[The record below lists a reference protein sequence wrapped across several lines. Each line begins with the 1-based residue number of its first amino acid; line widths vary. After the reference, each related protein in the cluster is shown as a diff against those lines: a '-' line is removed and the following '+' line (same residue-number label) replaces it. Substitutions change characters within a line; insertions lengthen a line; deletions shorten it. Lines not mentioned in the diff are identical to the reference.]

1 MGETYIYIIIVAV
14 VALLVAGIIIVMT
27 RSLARKTSSA
37 RGAASPHR
45 GEMVGRMRADR
56 ATSEADPF
64 PPSSPGLGKE
74 IETRLEE
81 QSEEV
86 PPASDRPGH
95 QNDKPDSTLPEAE
108 RSSGTEE
115 EEEMMED
122 SERRQEPPHKDDS
135 LNAFRVEMME
145 DTGLARLA
153 QSLEDVDISN
163 LVRVVKDVSKEID
176 ISGK

>member
-14 VALLVAGIIIVMT
+14 AALLVAGTIIVMA
-27 RSLARKTSSA
+27 RSLSRRANPAR
-37 RGAASPHR
+37 RAALPQR
-45 GEMVGRMRADR
+45 ELVRRMRTDR

-64 PPSSPGLGKE
+64 PPSSPEPRKE

-86 PPASDRPGH
+86 PLESDRSGQHSDRP
-95 QNDKPDSTLPEAE
+95 DSALLEAE
-108 RSSGTEE
+108 RSSGTKE

-122 SERRQEPPHKDDS
+122 SEGIQKPPHKDDS

-153 QSLEDVDISN
+153 QSVEDVNIRN

-176 ISGK
+176 TSGK

>member
-1 MGETYIYIIIVAV
+1 MSGTYIYIIIIAVA
-14 VALLVAGIIIVMT
+14 ALLVTGAIIVMT
-27 RSLARKTSSA
+27 RSLARRTNSA
-37 RGAASPHR
+37 RRAASPQR
-45 GEMVGRMRADR
+45 EMVRRMRTDR

-64 PPSSPGLGKE
+64 PPSSPEPRKE

-86 PPASDRPGH
+86 PLESDRSGQHSDRP
-95 QNDKPDSTLPEAE
+95 DSALLEAG
-108 RSSGTEE
+108 RSSGTKE

-122 SERRQEPPHKDDS
+122 SEGIQEPHLEDDS

-153 QSLEDVDISN
+153 QSLEEVDIHS
-163 LVRVVKDVSKEID
+163 LVRTVKDVSQQIETNRK
-176 ISGK
+176 

>member
-1 MGETYIYIIIVAV
+1 MDETYIYIIIVALA
-14 VALLVAGIIIVMT
+14 ALLVAGTIIVMT
-27 RSLARKTSSA
+27 RSLARKTKSA
-37 RGAASPHR
+37 RRAASPQR
-45 GEMVGRMRADR
+45 ESVRMRADR

-64 PPSSPGLGKE
+64 PPSSPGPRKD

-86 PPASDRPGH
+86 PPASDRPGQ
-95 QNDKPDSTLPEAE
+95 QNDKPDSTVPEAE

-115 EEEMMED
+115 EEDMMEV
-122 SERRQEPPHKDDS
+122 SEGRQKLPHKDDS

-153 QSLEDVDISN
+153 QSVEDVDLRN
-163 LVRVVKDVSKEID
+163 LVRVVKDVSREID
-176 ISGK
+176 TSGK